1 MGFLAAGGVGS
12 GSEPGGGG
20 GGSGLF
26 MGDVGCEFG
35 EGRLGE
41 GYPRQLVKLQTKAI
55 PPKLI

>member
-1 MGFLAAGGVGS
+1 MGFLAAEGVGS

-26 MGDVGCEFG
+26 MGDVDCEFG

-41 GYPRQLVKLQTKAI
+41 GYSRQLVNL
-55 PPKLI
+55 